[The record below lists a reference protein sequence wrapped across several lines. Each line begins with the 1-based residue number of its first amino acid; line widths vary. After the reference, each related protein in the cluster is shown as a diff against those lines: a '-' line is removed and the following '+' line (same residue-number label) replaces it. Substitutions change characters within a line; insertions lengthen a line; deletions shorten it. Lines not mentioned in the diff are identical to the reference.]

1 MDLYGPQ
8 IDTTGFSAGVLFPPS
23 ASAPPYPGH
32 ESITSTGDTEGR
44 SGQFVRVFSADTP
57 TYLSV
62 RPKVAES
69 REERN
74 VTPLSERSL
83 ASSAM
88 VNGVTTETQNR
99 YGGFYARIEQNS
111 ALAKAAKY
119 RAELLTTIKASP
131 SSTIGD
137 DVLARLRLLE
147 KRIELYAPQVSRE
160 QWTRLDRA
168 VGVAE
173 AATDLRARVR
183 LALAGG

>member
-8 IDTTGFSAGVLFPPS
+8 IDTTSFYAAALFPP
-23 ASAPPYPGH
+23 AAAAPPYPGH
-32 ESITSTGDTEGR
+32 ESITRIGDTGGR
-44 SGQFVRVFSADTP
+44 SGPFVRVFSADSP

-69 REERN
+69 REDHN
-74 VTPLSERSL
+74 ITPLSERTL
-83 ASSAM
+83 ASSAIAKS
-88 VNGVTTETQNR
+88 VTNETHDR
-99 YGGFYARIEQNS
+99 YGGLYARTEQKS

-119 RAELLTTIKASP
+119 RAQLLTAIKSNP
-131 SSTIGD
+131 GSTIGD

-147 KRIELYAPQVSRE
+147 KRIEMYAPQVSRE

-173 AATDLRARVR
+173 SATDLRARVR
-183 LALAGG
+183 LALEGG